1 MTHPRVMSTI
11 VAALLLAGCAAPPTP
26 AQTSPAPRPAP
37 ATATRATTGPGY
49 TRADVEFMQGMI
61 GHHAQA
67 VTMAKWCLSRAGS
80 AQLKVYCDKVARSQL
95 DEIDLMQTWLRDRG
109 EATTP
114 YDPHAVHTMPA
125 MAMDSTM
132 KMDSTMHMNMD
143 MGGHDMLMPGM
154 LTAAQMAQLESARGT
169 DFDKLFLTGMIR
181 HHEGALTMV
190 AKLFDTPGAG
200 QTPEIFGYATG
211 VDADQRAEI
220 ERMQRMLTTITG
232 RTPQ

>member
-1 MTHPRVMSTI
+1 MTPSRVLS
-11 VAALLLAGCAAPPTP
+11 AAAAAFLLGGCAAQSTP
-26 AQTSPAPRPAP
+26 AQSSPAARPAQSGL
-37 ATATRATTGPGY
+37 RY

-143 MGGHDMLMPGM
+143 MGHDMLMPGM
-154 LTAAQMAQLESARGT
+154 LTAEQMAQLEKARGT
-169 DFDKLFLTGMIR
+169 EFDRLFLTGMIR

-190 AKLFDTPGAG
+190 AKLFNTPGAG
-200 QTPEIFGYATG
+200 QTPEIFGFATG

-220 ERMQRMLTTITG
+220 ERMQRMLTTING
-232 RTPQ
+232 RSPQ